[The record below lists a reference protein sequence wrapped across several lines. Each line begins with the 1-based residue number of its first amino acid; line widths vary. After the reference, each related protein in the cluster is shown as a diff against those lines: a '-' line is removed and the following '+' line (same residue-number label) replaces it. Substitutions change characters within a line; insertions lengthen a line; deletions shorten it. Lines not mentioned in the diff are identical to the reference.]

1 MTRRLDGFRQAGSGL
16 DVLIAVASEVEWRGI
31 AAGFS
36 GPGDQPAPAPALW
49 TLARLGDRTW
59 GVLTGVSKSNAAGGL
74 ARVLDPSGHSLVVSL
89 GIAGALPVGGGGGR
103 VAIGSVVA
111 GAASVFADEGMESRA
126 GWTTMAELGFPVLGG
141 EDAIEADANALA
153 AVTDLADAIG
163 TIATVSICS
172 GSDARA
178 AQIARRTGAIA
189 EAMEGAAAG
198 MVSQWLGVGFVEL
211 RVISNV
217 TGDRD
222 RQHWSIAEAL
232 EGLTKLSR
240 EL

>member
-16 DVLIAVASEVEWRGI
+16 DVLIAVASEVEWRAI
-31 AAGFS
+31 AAGFA
-36 GPGDQPAPAPALW
+36 GPGEASAAVPALW
-49 TLARLGDRTW
+49 TLARLNDRTS

-74 ARVLDPSGHSLVVSL
+74 ARVLDRNQHSLVVSL
-89 GIAGALPVGGGGGR
+89 GIAGALPGIGGAGP
-103 VAIGSVVA
+103 VPIGSVVA
-111 GAASVFADEGMESRA
+111 GSASLFADEGMESRD

-141 EDAIEADANALA
+141 EDAIEADPIALA
-153 AVTDLADAIG
+153 AVSDLADVQG

-178 AQIARRTGAIA
+178 AQIARRTMAIA

-198 MVSQWLGVGFVEL
+198 LVSQRLGVRFLEL
-211 RVISNV
+211 RVISNL

-222 RQHWSIAEAL
+222 RQRWSISEAL
-232 EGLTKLSR
+232 LGLTKLAR